1 MSGNLALDWV
11 MMAVSLF
18 NTVLLVWLGLT
29 VLFNSDRRAWGIWLA
44 SGGLLLGGAF
54 FVSHTAIVGQGLV
67 QLSWWSM
74 IFWWAGG
81 LAPAIVLPFAW
92 YVVTLWYAG
101 FWEPSP
107 SSLRRRQRP
116 WFILVLCLLS
126 MGLAGLGV
134 GIFLLSVPAPEFAN
148 LRLFIRWSV
157 AGIPLLALGY
167 SGYVILCIGL
177 SLDALRRPGP
187 SARIM
192 GAAARQR
199 ARPWLVGA
207 ALALLLVS
215 LLVAGVMLWVVQSA
229 QRLSFYEFVL
239 TARRTIAWVD
249 LLIAGIISLAI
260 LLLGQAIVSYEI
272 FTGRSLPRRGLQRH
286 WRRAVILA
294 AGYGLIGGGA
304 AVIQW
309 HPVYPLLMTTLLMT
323 LFFALFSWRS
333 YAERE
338 RYIDHLR
345 PFVASQGLYDQ
356 LLTETAPP
364 AGDIAAP
371 FHTLCAGVLGA
382 QVAYLVAWGP
392 LAPLAGPPLVHPSTL
407 TAAAPAVESLASHF
421 TSPDNPPLAI
431 PPQQYGGAV
440 WAVPL
445 WSQRGLIGVFLLG
458 EKQNAGLYTQEEI
471 EIARISGERL
481 IDTQASAEMARRLMI
496 LQRERLAQSQLIDQQ
511 TRRVLHDEILPGLQT
526 ALITLSSVPAGDT
539 VTAAVTQLSQTHR
552 QMADLLRAMPTT
564 GAPEVTRL
572 GLLPALQRLTER
584 EFAHAFDKV
593 VWQVTDAAA
602 QRFARIPPLTAEV
615 LYYAA
620 REAMRNAAVHA
631 RGERPLHLTITL
643 CHADGLQ
650 LQIEDNGVGLSNPP
664 APDPFSRPAAQF
676 QRPAEPLPRP
686 ADAAGGQ
693 GLALHSTMM
702 AVIGGALAIESA
714 PNAYT
719 RVSLTLPENALP

>member
-29 VLFNSDRRAWGIWLA
+29 VLFNSDRRTWGIWLA

-54 FVSHTAIVGQGLV
+54 FVSHTAILGQGLI
-67 QLSWWSM
+67 QLGWWSM
-74 IFWWAGG
+74 IFWWTVG

-101 FWEPSP
+101 FWEAPASG
-107 SSLRRRQRP
+107 LQRRQRH
-116 WFILVLCLLS
+116 WFVLVLCLLS

-134 GIFLLSVPAPEFAN
+134 GVFLLSVPAPEFAN
-148 LRLFIRWSV
+148 LRLFIRWSI

-187 SARIM
+187 SARVM

-229 QRLSFYEFVL
+229 QRLSFYDFVL

-249 LLIAGIISLAI
+249 LLIAGIISQAI
-260 LLLGQAIVSYEI
+260 LFLGQAIVSYEI

-286 WRRAVILA
+286 WRRAIILA

-309 HPVYPLLMTTLLMT
+309 HPVYPLLLTTLLMT

-338 RYIDHLR
+338 RYIDYLR

-356 LLTETAPP
+356 LLTETTSPVV
-364 AGDIAAP
+364 DTTTP
-371 FHTLCAGVLGA
+371 FHTLCADVLGA
-382 QVAYLVAWGP
+382 KVAYLVAWGP
-392 LAPLAGPPLVHPSTL
+392 LAPLAGPPLAYPSAMAA
-407 TAAAPAVESLASHF
+407 TAPVVDFLARQFTTPDSSSVAV
-421 TSPDNPPLAI
+421 D
-431 PPQQYGGAV
+431 PQNYGGAI

-481 IDTQASAEMARRLMI
+481 IDTQASAEMARRLML
-496 LQRERLAQSQLIDQQ
+496 LQRQRLAQSQLIDQQ

-526 ALITLSSVPAGDT
+526 ALITLSAAPAGDA
-539 VTAAVTQLSQTHR
+539 VTSAITQLSQTHR
-552 QMADLLRAMPTT
+552 QIADLLHAMPTT
-564 GAPEVTRL
+564 TAPEVTRL

-584 EFAHAFDKV
+584 EFAHAFDEV
-593 VWQVTDAAA
+593 TWQVTSAAA
-602 QRFARIPPLTAEV
+602 QRLAGIPPLTAEV
-615 LYYAA
+615 VYYAA
-620 REAMRNAAVHA
+620 REAMRNAAVHG
-631 RGERPLHLTITL
+631 RGDRPLHLTITL
-643 CHADGLQ
+643 CHTNGLQ
-650 LQIEDNGVGLSNPP
+650 LQIEDNGVGLTNQPN
-664 APDPFSRPAAQF
+664 ADQF
-676 QRPAEPLPRP
+676 QRRAE
-686 ADAAGGQ
+686 AGSGQ